1 MSSKS
6 LILFV
11 SWAVVPLLFMGCGD
25 SKPKNQEK
33 IVPTRQKVAAP
44 VASKKTD
51 NVAAMAEV
59 KETESVKK
67 FSYDSSG
74 KRDPFEALTE
84 VNKPVVPAFAVT
96 TPLQNYALNQ
106 LRVIGV
112 IWGKGDPTAMV
123 NAPDGKSYILKKGI
137 KAGKNNGTVI
147 DINKEA
153 ILVEEKFYDFSGD
166 VRVSTQSIPL
176 PKKEGVE

>member
-1 MSSKS
+1 MSCKS
-6 LILFV
+6 LMFVV
-11 SWAVVPLLFMGCGD
+11 SWAIIPLLFFGCGD
-25 SKPKNQEK
+25 DSPKSKKKTAPE
-33 IVPTRQKVAAP
+33 RQKIAAP
-44 VASKKTD
+44 VPLKETK
-51 NVAAMAEV
+51 NVASVTEV
-59 KETESVKK
+59 KEVENAKQ
-67 FSYDSSG
+67 FSYDSAG
-74 KRDPFEALTE
+74 KRDPFEALTT
-84 VNKPVVPAFAVT
+84 VKKPLMPAFIVT
-96 TPLQNYALNQ
+96 TPLQKYALNQ

-112 IWGKGDPTAMV
+112 IWGKGQPTAMV

-153 ILVEEKFYDFSGD
+153 IVVEEKFYDFSGD